1 MENFKMYAK
10 KQVKTSKFNGRFVQA
25 LIRQVRKE
33 YPETMP
39 IKAKEGNTNT
49 LSQMVYFELTNGY
62 FEIKDN
68 EIHLTRYDGIL
79 PIENMPEII
88 YNWGTLPRYPVIELR
103 DYGNNALLKSFN
115 GGQFKAPI
123 FKGCSIADVEFN
135 LEMGCKVWAYVD
147 KFNHYNI
154 VHFEIEDIQHSTHEI
169 VGITEFPG

>member
-1 MENFKMYAK
+1 MK

-68 EIHLTRYDGIL
+68 EIHLTRYEGIL
-79 PIENMPEII
+79 PIENMPEPV
-88 YNWGTLPRYPVIELR
+88 YNWATLPQYPVIELR
-103 DYGNNALLKSFN
+103 DYGRNALLRSYN

-123 FKGCSIADVEFN
+123 SGGCSTEDIEFN
-135 LEMGCKVWAYVD
+135 LEMGNKVTAYVD
-147 KFNHYNI
+147 KFNHYSI
-154 VHFEIEDIQHSTHEI
+154 VHFEVEEIQHSAPEI
-169 VGITEFPG
+169 GGITEFPG